1 MFILVEVDNMIF
13 FDNNSTTLLLPEVKQ
28 ALHDAIDTD
37 FGNPESV
44 DNLGFAAREA
54 LEQSRSEVAKL
65 ISSKPGEIVFTSSG
79 SESNTIAIYS
89 SLKRSNKKVIVASGI
104 EHTSIMRHLELLEQE
119 GFTVKYIHT
128 LPSGLIDFSHA
139 KSLINEDVALVCVQF
154 VNNETGVI
162 QPVKEIAHQAHSAG
176 AIFLCDGAQAVGKL
190 EVDVHSI
197 GCDFFSFTA
206 HKFHGPKGVGALWTR
221 FNMEQVFPVIVGGSQ
236 EYKRRG
242 GTHNLLGIIGMG
254 KAAQIRVHRISE
266 VSSHSEM
273 LRNVFEEQLLSISN
287 DIHINGKGAPRV
299 QNTANAFFGGIDGK
313 ALFYNLIQKNIIC
326 SQTSAC
332 TSQYPEPSKV
342 LRAMGLTYEQAFNS
356 IRFSFSELNS
366 IEEVL
371 EAVEVIST
379 SFHSIKNT
387 LGTGW

>member
-13 FDNNSTTLLLPEVKQ
+13 FDNNSTTILLPEVKQ
-28 ALHDAIDTD
+28 ALHAAIDTD

-44 DNLGFAAREA
+44 DNLGSAAREY

-79 SESNTIAIYS
+79 SESNTIAIYT
-89 SLKRSNKKVIVASGI
+89 SLKRSKKKVIVASEI
-104 EHTSIMRHLELLEQE
+104 EHTSIMRHLELMEHE
-119 GFTVKYIHT
+119 GFTVKYIQT
-128 LPSGLIDFSHA
+128 LPSGLIDLEHA
-139 KSLINEDVALVCVQF
+139 ESLINKEVALVCVQF

-162 QPVKEIAHQAHSAG
+162 QPVKTIAKLAHNAD
-176 AIFLCDGAQAVGKL
+176 AEFLCDGSQAAGKL

-221 FNMEQVFPVIVGGSQ
+221 FNMEQVFPVIIGGSQ

-254 KAAQIRVHRISE
+254 KAAQIRAHRIFE
-266 VSSHSEM
+266 VSSHSEK
-273 LRNVFEEQLLSISN
+273 LRNLFEEQLLSISN
-287 DIHINGKGAPRV
+287 DIHINGKRAPRV
-299 QNTANAFFGGIDGK
+299 QNTTNVYFGGIDGK

-366 IEEVL
+366 VEEVL
-371 EAVEVIST
+371 EAGEVIST
-379 SFHSIKNT
+379 NFHSIKNT